1 MKIKDFFKRIYDL
14 RLIKTKIQPQ
24 KNSSNLNKYS
34 SAFERGR
41 SMIEMLGVLVIMGL
55 LAVGGIWGYQYA
67 MNTYRAGQIQDVM
80 AQAKALT
87 VSRRT
92 ASEEALLTFLDKT
105 AVAGFNP
112 TVGIA
117 ETADANGRIQRV
129 YTITLDLLNE
139 GIQPILYAR
148 KPNFAKMDIMLAPS
162 ADAVEETDQSKESWV
177 DAGMSEGG
185 YDILQQYATLQSS
198 SLAMFSFTTHLRGH
212 MVSDGGGDDPSAQ
225 CPADKP
231 FYDEETDSCYRCD
244 KSINEYWNPTQMKCI
259 ACDGA
264 KNVWDNVLYECVCPK
279 STPIW
284 NESAG
289 TCEVCIE
296 DSQCPSNQ
304 ICSGGKCI
312 CPGLK
317 DWDETEGKCIC
328 KYVPEGGS
336 DETCECPSGQDDL
349 DGVCVT
355 ACPTNTGFT
364 GKRNADKICTCDTTA
379 GYAEIP
385 VDNGTRCACDE
396 SRNYYDK
403 PDGTC
408 MQCERTTVEWC
419 KKRGYDTS
427 FSWLVDC
434 ENSMDED
441 AWYCGYSKYL
451 EGESDRRFY
460 NPSSNQFCGY
470 RQVLKKNSNG
480 QFYCSSCS
488 TIAANDWGFCGC
500 VYGRKWKDGKCTDAC
515 TPNTLIPINGKCG
528 INPNHWTFDNKT
540 IAGGTSCNG
549 VTAWSAGSQN
559 FIYNYWLSNTPT
571 SCHPNAYDGVSGRYP
586 QTDGGECDYRKGCKY
601 AQSNLPA
608 CAVGSKITEDCT
620 CGTGGSTGEYCCAT
634 TAYPT
639 SGGCV
644 TCSGNTVPNENK
656 NGCETC
662 PANTIVQNGKCVSC
676 TDNSIPSANQLR
688 CYPCPD
694 GKIVD
699 DTGTACVSV
708 SDYFD

>member
-1 MKIKDFFKRIYDL
+1 MKIKNFLKEIFNLELYKIKFKVS
-14 RLIKTKIQPQ
+14 
-24 KNSSNLNKYS
+24 KNSLNLNKYS
-34 SAFERGR
+34 SASESGR

-67 MNTYRAGQIQDVM
+67 TNTYRAGQIQDVM

-117 ETADANGRIQRV
+117 ETADANARIQRV
-129 YTITLDLLNE
+129 YSITLDLLNE

-212 MVSDGGGDDPSAQ
+212 MVSDGGGDDPSTE

-244 KSINEYWNPTQMKCI
+244 KSINEYWDPTQMKCI

-264 KNVWDNVLYECVCPK
+264 RNVWDNVLYECVCPK

-336 DETCECPSGQDDL
+336 DETCECPSGQDDVNGIC
-349 DGVCVT
+349 DT

-408 MQCERTTVEWC
+408 MQCERTTKEWC
-419 KKRGYDTS
+419 KKKGYDTGK
-427 FSWLVDC
+427 WAIDC
-434 ENSMDED
+434 NGSMDED
-441 AWYCGYSKYL
+441 VWVCGYYKWRSDSG
-451 EGESDRRFY
+451 GEVFY
-460 NPSSNQFCGY
+460 NPSTKNYCLY
-470 RQVLKKNSNG
+470 KQVLKKNSSG
-480 QFYCSSCS
+480 KFYCASCS
-488 TIAANDWGFCGC
+488 TVTYLSKGFCGC
-500 VYGRKWKDGKCTDAC
+500 GEGTTWDKTQKKCTGGC
-515 TPNTLIPINGKCG
+515 PSGMCVINGQCSVWRT
-528 INPNHWTFDNKT
+528 NWTFDNKT
-540 IAGGTSCNG
+540 IAGGASCDG
-549 VTAWSAGSQN
+549 SIAWTEGS
-559 FIYNYWLSNTPT
+559 FVFEYDRWLKNTPA

-586 QTDGGECDYRKGCKY
+586 QTDGGECDYRKGCWY
-601 AQSNLPA
+601 VSSNLPS

-620 CGTGGSTGEYCCAT
+620 CGTGGSTGEYCCAA

-644 TCSGNTVPNENK
+644 TCSGNTVPNENR
-656 NGCETC
+656 NGCEAC
-662 PANTIVQNGKCVSC
+662 PANTIVQNGKCVTC
-676 TDNSIPSANQLR
+676 DVGYIPSANQLR
-688 CYPCPD
+688 CYACPD
-694 GKIVD
+694 GKTTD
-699 DTGTACVSV
+699 ETGTACVSV